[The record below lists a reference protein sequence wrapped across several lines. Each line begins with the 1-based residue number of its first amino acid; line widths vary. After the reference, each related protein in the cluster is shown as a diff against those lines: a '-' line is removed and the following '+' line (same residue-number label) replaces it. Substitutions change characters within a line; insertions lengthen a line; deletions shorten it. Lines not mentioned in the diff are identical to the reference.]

1 MTCGETVAAQ
11 DWEATSK
18 RTLVGTKLTPL
29 QRVRMGVIAALF
41 ALSLALG
48 IATSTRGVEA
58 KMVCYQDPGR
68 GMVCT
73 RIP

>member
-1 MTCGETVAAQ
+1 M
-11 DWEATSK
+11 
-18 RTLVGTKLTPL
+18 RILVGTKSTPS
-29 QRVRMGVIAALF
+29 QRVKLGIVAALF

-48 IATSTRGVEA
+48 IATSTHGVEA

>member
-1 MTCGETVAAQ
+1 M
-11 DWEATSK
+11 
-18 RTLVGTKLTPL
+18 RILVGTTPTPL
-29 QRVRMGVIAALF
+29 QRAKLGIIAALF
-41 ALSLALG
+41 ALSLVLG
-48 IATSTRGVEA
+48 IATSTHGVEA